1 MREPRILGA
10 VVAGADEGTGAAP
23 EIPFNRPFTT
33 GRELAY
39 VRDAIENGH
48 LAGSGPFTDRCSR
61 WLEQR
66 IGSEQALLTQSCTGA
81 LEMAAM
87 LLDIGPG
94 DEVVMPS
101 FTFVSTA
108 TSVVVRGGTPVFVD
122 VRPDTLNIDEKRVRS
137 AITPRTKAIL
147 VVHYAGVG
155 CAMAELAAIAEE
167 TGTALVEDAAHG
179 LLASYDGRPLGS
191 FGSLAALSFHETKNV
206 HCGEGGALL
215 VNDPAYRER
224 AEILLD
230 KGTNRRRFFRG
241 QVDKYTWVDVGGSYT
256 PSEINAAF
264 LWAQLEDADAI
275 TARRLEIWTTYHEAF
290 ADLEDQGLARRPV
303 VPDGC
308 AHNAHMYYL
317 LLPDLESRSRLIGE
331 LGQVGIHAVFHYVPL
346 HSSEGG
352 RRYGRAAG
360 DLTVSEQASERLV
373 RLPLW
378 PGMTDADVERVI
390 DAVGVSSARIAATSS
405 ARAN

>member
-1 MREPRILGA
+1 MS
-10 VVAGADEGTGAAP
+10 

-33 GRELAY
+33 GREFVH
-39 VRDAIENGH
+39 VREAIENGH
-48 LAGSGPFTDRCSR
+48 LAGSGPFTDRCSS
-61 WLEQR
+61 WLKER
-66 IGSEQALLTQSCTGA
+66 IGSDHVLLTHSCTAA

-87 LLDIGPG
+87 LLEIGPG

-108 TSVVVRGGTPVFVD
+108 TAVVLRGGTPVFVD
-122 VRPDTLNIDEKRVRS
+122 IRPDTLNVDEERVQA
-137 AITPRTKAIL
+137 AITPRAKAIL

-155 CAMAELAAIAEE
+155 CAMNELASIAED

-179 LLASYDGRPLGS
+179 ILASYEDRPLGS
-191 FGSLAALSFHETKNV
+191 FGSLSTMSFHETKNV

-241 QVDKYTWVDVGGSYT
+241 QVDKYSWVDIGSSYA

-264 LWAQLEDADAI
+264 LWAQLEDADEI
-275 TARRLEIWTTYHEAF
+275 TAKRLAIWRTYHEAF
-290 ADLEDQGLARRPV
+290 ADLEQQGVARRPV
-303 VPDGC
+303 VPGPC
-308 AHNAHMYYL
+308 SHNAHMYYL
-317 LLPDLESRSRLIGE
+317 LLPDLESRTRLIGE
-331 LGQVGIHAVFHYVPL
+331 LREAGIHSVFHYVPL
-346 HSSEGG
+346 HASEAG
-352 RRYGRAAG
+352 RRFGRQAG
-360 DLTVSEQASERLV
+360 DLPVTEDASERLV

-378 PGMTDADVERVI
+378 PGMTDEEVERVI
-390 DAVGVSSARIAATSS
+390 DAVDSATAAIAGRSSARVRS
-405 ARAN
+405 N